1 MIRKL
6 GAAGAAAARAGM
18 VSSGLAMVAEMQR
31 RTAEEQIFD
40 RGGYRRAWQSSS
52 IPNGVRIFNNAT
64 YAGVIEDGRH
74 PGARPPP
81 AKVMEDWAKRKLGL
95 NDIDAKEASFALA
108 RSIGKKGLRGKH
120 VLELAVPA
128 LTLIVLKEVR
138 SFLSAAARGT
148 SGGGD

>member
-18 VSSGLAMVAEMQR
+18 VSSGLAMVAEMQK
-31 RTAEEQIFD
+31 RTMETPVFD

-64 YAGVIEDGRH
+64 YAGVIEEGRR
-74 PGARPPP
+74 PGARMPPP
-81 AKVMEDWAKRKLGL
+81 AALEGFAKRKLGL
-95 NDIDAKEASFALA
+95 NNIDAKEASFALA
-108 RSIGKKGLRGKH
+108 RSIGKKGIKGKH